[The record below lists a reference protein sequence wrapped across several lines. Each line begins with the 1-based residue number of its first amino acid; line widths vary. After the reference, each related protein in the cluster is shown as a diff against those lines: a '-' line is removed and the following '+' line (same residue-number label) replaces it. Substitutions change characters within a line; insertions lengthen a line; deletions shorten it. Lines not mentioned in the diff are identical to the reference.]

1 MDKFLSKF
9 KKKTKLWIVTFKTSK
24 NPLHKFKI
32 SMNKTIKKY
41 NFYLINVIKRL
52 KKYKIKLISIGKKQ
66 L

>member
-1 MDKFLSKF
+1 MDRFLSKF
-9 KKKTKLWIVTFKTSK
+9 MKKT
-24 NPLHKFKI
+24 KI
-32 SMNKTIKKY
+32 SMNKTNKKY